1 MSMAEPP
8 SSRRS
13 APPKGPRIAFLA
25 AYMNN
30 AYEWD
35 VWRGARAAIEE
46 RGGIAIGF
54 AGCGVDD
61 PMPEHQTRASV
72 FDLIHSS
79 NVDGILCLT
88 SVVGQHAGVE
98 RTESWLTS
106 KGLPVCSI
114 GPAARLPSVSV
125 DDATGI
131 TQLMA
136 HLIEHHDHQ
145 RIAFIKGTESNQ
157 EAQRRLA
164 AYHRSLSNHGLPLDP
179 RLVFDGD
186 FTAAAGTRAIAE
198 LFDTRQV
205 PVGELD
211 AVVACNDYMA
221 FGAIDE
227 LERRRLSVPEQVA
240 VVGFDDIMP
249 ARVHSPPLTT
259 VRQPLDELGRQG
271 ANRLMDLL
279 AGKPADGA
287 LTMPTE
293 LVLRNSCG
301 CVPTSRYVLPR
312 AVLDTSDESDR
323 TFREVLRAALAA
335 ELHGEPGTFASTIEP
350 FLREI
355 AASGTTDL
363 DAGRRFADEFCT
375 RMRLARGDVVFER
388 LARLGHV
395 LHTRMFGP
403 QAYLSTTLA
412 EYLPTFD
419 VDECVVSE
427 IAGKP
432 QAGSPLA
439 SLKLAFGFDMSTLQ
453 PHMITFDGRE
463 LVPPD
468 FASLRR
474 RSAFVMPLQCGAQ
487 PLGVAVLPAVNQD
500 GAFFETLAEL
510 FSIVLKVLEVRR
522 GGG

>member
-1 MSMAEPP
+1 MGSAPP

-13 APPKGPRIAFLA
+13 APKGPRIAFLA

-46 RGGIAIGF
+46 RGGVALGF

-61 PMPEHQTRASV
+61 PVAEHQARSTV
-72 FDLIHSS
+72 FELIHSS

-98 RTESWLTS
+98 RTEAWLEA
-106 KGLPVCSI
+106 KGLPVCCI

-136 HLIEHHDHQ
+136 HLIEHHDHH
-145 RIAFIKGTESNQ
+145 RIAFIKGTETNQ

-164 AYHRSLSNHGLPLDP
+164 AYHRSLANHGIPHDP

-186 FTAAAGTRAIAE
+186 FTAAAGERAMVE
-198 LFDTRQV
+198 LFDSRQV

-221 FGAIDE
+221 FGVIDE
-227 LERRRLSVPEQVA
+227 LQRRRLSVPEQVA

-259 VRQPLDELGRQG
+259 VRQPLEELGRQG
-271 ANRLMDLL
+271 AIRLMDLL

-287 LTMPTE
+287 LTLSTE

-312 AVLDTSDESDR
+312 EVTDATGESDVK
-323 TFREVLRAALAA
+323 FRDVLRAALAA
-335 ELHGEPGTFASTIEP
+335 ELQGEPGIFASAIEP
-350 FLREI
+350 FLREV
-355 AASGTTDL
+355 AADGTTDL

-388 LARLGHV
+388 LARLAHV

-419 VDECVVSE
+419 IDECVVSE

-432 QAGSPLA
+432 SPGSPLA
-439 SLKLAFGFDMSTLQ
+439 KLKLSFGFDKSTLQ
-453 PHMITFDGRE
+453 PQMVTFDGRD
-463 LVPPD
+463 LVPSD
-468 FASLRR
+468 FSSLRR
-474 RSAFVMPLQCGAQ
+474 RSAFVMPLVCGAQ
-487 PLGVAVLPAVNQD
+487 PLGMAVVPAGAQE

-510 FSIVLKVLEVRR
+510 FSTVLKVLEVRR
-522 GGG
+522 GGS